1 MATVKRVAWAERV
14 SWAFLGATLLSL
26 PMEAS
31 WAQTP
36 SRPPVTTMTIVPG
49 PAGKSVPPW
58 LDPGRGEYCRGYQAR
73 GTAIRGRLEHARQAG
88 AAGGQPLNPEIAEL
102 LNSLNDALVGT
113 DECPGSG
120 GAPLPS
126 VAADSKGF
134 TR

>member
-1 MATVKRVAWAERV
+1 VTIVKRVAWVNRV
-14 SWAFLGATLLSL
+14 AWAVLGAALLCL
-26 PMEAS
+26 PAGAS
-31 WAQTP
+31 WSQAP
-36 SRPPVTTMTIVPG
+36 SRPPITTMTIVPG

-88 AAGGQPLNPEIAEL
+88 GASGQPLNPEIDEL

-113 DECPGSG
+113 DECPGAG
-120 GAPLPS
+120 GARLPS
-126 VAADSKGF
+126 VAADSKGY